1 MANSGE
7 FLVDGQFC
15 WTSGVDSISV
25 PTIASAANPEGL
37 ARTALAWLVNGS
49 IRDGGIS
56 PRAGWQPM
64 GQVADGAALYQGGI
78 VYTPTAGDPYLLV
91 LIGGHLFQITFDYA
105 PVVTDL
111 SVASGGVFLPAL
123 QVQAFFVQAERF
135 VVIQAGDLTTNPL
148 IYDPTAVPVLRQSVG
163 ILGPT
168 HIPSGVP
175 PLNELPPGGPMSY
188 YQGRIWV
195 AQWNGK
201 HRQLNGGDTVGNQAS
216 GTGPDFVDSILKVTE
231 SALAFGGDGMTLP
244 AGPGDIRG
252 LQYSANLDATL
263 GQGTLFIFTRDLVYS
278 LSVPL
283 NRAAWITSGVV
294 TAGVGANA
302 LPLIQV
308 VDLTNGSVNDRSIVK
323 ANGDLFYQT
332 ISGDVASLSTAIK
345 YFQQWGNTPVS
356 ANEFK
361 ITSRQ
366 DRALL
371 RFVSGVNF
379 DNRLLM
385 SALPKQLPQGV
396 VSQAIIPMDFTPISS
411 FGKTAPPSWGGH
423 YEGLNWLQL
432 FAADFGGLHRAFG
445 LVVDALDSTIKL
457 WELTQADKFE
467 NGDNRINWMPSFP
480 AFDFGQP
487 FEMKKL
493 ATMEIWIDKLWGTAD
508 FEVYVHTDQHPCPWL
523 WVKFRECAARNVEED
538 INSILTYP
546 PPADYRE
553 QYRYKVLPLP
563 PNIGCNIA
571 TGRPYNIG
579 FQFQPVIKVTGSCRI
594 RGILLKTM
602 PFEKSLYQNLV
613 TCLP

>member
-1 MANSGE
+1 MPNGGE
-7 FLVDGQFC
+7 YLVDGQFD
-15 WTSGVDSISV
+15 WTGGVDSITV
-25 PTIASAANPEGL
+25 PTIASATNPEGL
-37 ARTALAWLVNGS
+37 GRNQLAWLVNGTV
-49 IRDGGIS
+49 RDGGIS
-56 PRAGWQPM
+56 PKAGWQPM
-64 GQVADGAALYQGGI
+64 GQVSDGTALYQGGI

-91 LIGGHLFQITFDYA
+91 LIGGHLYQVTFDYA

-123 QVQAFFVQAERF
+123 QVQAFFVQAEQF
-135 VVIQAGDLTTNPL
+135 VVIQAGDLTTLPL
-148 IYDPTAVPVLRQSVG
+148 IYDPGAVPVLRQSVG
-163 ILGPT
+163 LLG
-168 HIPSGVP
+168 GP
-175 PLNELPPGGPMSY
+175 PAELPRGGPMCY
-188 YQGRIWV
+188 YQGRIWI
-195 AQWNGK
+195 AQWDGK
-201 HRQLNGGDTVGNQAS
+201 HRVVCAGDIVGDAAS
-216 GTGPDFVDSILKVTE
+216 GTAPDYVDSILKVTE
-231 SALAFGGDGMTLP
+231 NPLAVGGDGFRIP

-263 GQGTLFIFTRDLVYS
+263 GQGTLFIFTRDQIYS
-278 LSVPL
+278 LTVPMSRS
-283 NRAAWITSGVV
+283 NWIASGNAASGAA
-294 TAGVGANA
+294 TDM
-302 LPLIQV
+302 PLLQVIQ
-308 VDLTNGSVNDRSIVK
+308 LTNGSVNDRSIVQ

-371 RFVSGVNF
+371 RFVSGINF

-396 VSQAIIPMDFTPISS
+396 VSQAIIPMDFTPIST
-411 FGKTAPPSWGGH
+411 FGKTDPPSWGGH

-432 FAADFGGLHRAFG
+432 FTADFGGLHRAFG
-445 LVVDALDSTIKL
+445 LVVDALDSTIKM

-493 ATMEIWIDKLWGTAD
+493 ATMEIWIDQLWGTAD
-508 FEVYVHTDQHPCPWL
+508 FEVYIHTDQHPCPWL

-546 PPADYRE
+546 PPTDYRE

-602 PFEKSLYQNLV
+602 PFEKSLYTNLV